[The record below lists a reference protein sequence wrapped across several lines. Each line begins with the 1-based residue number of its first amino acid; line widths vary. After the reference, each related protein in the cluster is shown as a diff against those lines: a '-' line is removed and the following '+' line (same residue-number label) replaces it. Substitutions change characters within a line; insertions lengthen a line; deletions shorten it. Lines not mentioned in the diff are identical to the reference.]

1 MHTLFY
7 ERDRQLIGALGNQ
20 YGLHDRD
27 AKFYAAGVL
36 SGLSYIHTRQVIYR
50 DLNPENVLLDHRGY
64 PVPVDLL
71 FGELCQFSIRESIK
85 AFYCLFILTKCDA

>member
-36 SGLSYIHTRQVIYR
+36 SGLSYMHTSQVLYR
-50 DLNPENVLLDHRGY
+50 DLNHKNVLLDHGGY
-64 PVPVDLL
+64 PVLVDLG
-71 FGELCQFSIRESIK
+71 FGELYQFSTR
-85 AFYCLFILTKCDA
+85 

>member
-36 SGLSYIHTRQVIYR
+36 SDLSYMNTRKILHR
-50 DLNPENVLLDHRGY
+50 DLKPENILLDNRGY
-64 PVPVDLL
+64 PVLLDLG
-71 FGELCQFSIRESIK
+71 FGKLYQFYRIESIK
-85 AFYCLFILTKCDA
+85 AFYCLFVLTKCDA